1 VEVAWPSDGSEQ
13 ISHSLTAGIIFQ
25 ATCFRADSHFG
36 NLNVSS
42 AHRDAPI
49 RLRSVTSR
57 VGPFDVTKMQ
67 KIRNADQ
74 REGFT
79 CMRGSRHFEFRAP
92 KPETE
97 AWRLISGGGEAM
109 PKGPAEFTQQNA
121 ERAFQAATVGMDWMR
136 DAAEQSLNQ
145 SQAVVQSLLTLA
157 RKAGDGLNQQ
167 ASAVQRCSLAVT
179 EETFANMF
187 GLGQK
192 IARVKDPQQLV
203 QAQSD
208 FLSRQAEIFAA
219 HSKELAQNVAKETSE
234 LTGAAVRAAD
244 ASRKRAEAA

>member
-1 VEVAWPSDGSEQ
+1 
-13 ISHSLTAGIIFQ
+13 
-25 ATCFRADSHFG
+25 
-36 NLNVSS
+36 
-42 AHRDAPI
+42 
-49 RLRSVTSR
+49 
-57 VGPFDVTKMQ
+57 
-67 KIRNADQ
+67 
-74 REGFT
+74 
-79 CMRGSRHFEFRAP
+79 
-92 KPETE
+92 
-97 AWRLISGGGEAM
+97 M
-109 PKGPAEFTQQNA
+109 PKGPAEFTQQNT

-136 DAAEQSLNQ
+136 DAAEQGLNQ
-145 SQAVVQSLLTLA
+145 SQAVVQTWLTLA

-167 ASAVQRCSLAVT
+167 ASSVQRCSLALT

-192 IARVKDPQQLV
+192 ITRIKDPQQLV

-234 LTGAAVRAAD
+234 LTGAAVRETE